1 MRRVLALTL
10 AAILLL
16 SGCSAML
23 ERDYQVAVPHEE
35 QEAAEEDPS
44 ILRAEN
50 YQGLVSAVLH
60 FVSEGMTE
68 GKVRLYKYTGDV
80 ESDLSAACAEV
91 AEEDPLGA
99 YALEGIEYE
108 YSRIVSYYECSLT
121 FHYRRTAAQIASVQ
135 AVTGQSGIR
144 DAVRQALSEYRSE
157 VVLRLSSYYAETD
170 TLQDAVRQA
179 YRELGLSALGRPEVT
194 VTLYPESGVQRIAE
208 ITFEYDKTK
217 AELLREKQAV
227 QEAAEA
233 LVDQLPNSDEEKAWL
248 LAQAISCGENGED
261 SAYAALVEGTAS
273 HLGAAMTYQGL
284 CQLAGIPCQIVSG
297 TRDGK
302 GRYWNI
308 VELDGVFR
316 HVDVYAK
323 EGRDTFLHTDSQM
336 TNYNWDT
343 TAYPACAD

>member
-1 MRRVLALTL
+1 MKRVLALTL
-10 AAILLL
+10 AAVLLL
-16 SGCSAML
+16 SGCSVML
-23 ERDYQVAVPHEE
+23 EREYQVITPHEE

-80 ESDLSAACAEV
+80 ESDLAAACAEV

-99 YALEGIEYE
+99 YALDGIDYE
-108 YSRIVSYYECSLT
+108 CSRIVSYYECSLN
-121 FHYRRTAAQIASVQ
+121 FHYRRTAEQIAAVQ
-135 AVTGQSGIR
+135 SVTGQSGIR
-144 DAVRQALSEYRSE
+144 DAVRLALAGYQPELT
-157 VVLRLSSYYAETD
+157 LRLSSYYAEAD
-170 TLQDAVRQA
+170 LLQDTVRQA
-179 YRELGLSALGRPEVT
+179 YRELGLSGLGRPEVT

-208 ITFEYDKTK
+208 LIFQYDKLQ
-217 AELLREKQAV
+217 AELLREQKAV
-227 QEAAEA
+227 QTAAET
-233 LVDQLPNSDEEKAWL
+233 LVDQLPDSEEEKAWQ
-248 LAQAISCGENGED
+248 LAQAISCGEGGED

-316 HVDVYAK
+316 HVDVYAQ
-323 EGRDTFLHTDSQM
+323 EGRDPFLHTDSQM

-343 TAYPACAD
+343 TAYPVCAD